1 MNRTPLT
8 LLAALTAAGLL
19 TLSACGGDPLAEDTT
34 GSGGTGG
41 GGGDTIVIG
50 SQAYYSNE
58 IIAEAYA
65 QALEAAGES
74 VDRQYQIGQ
83 REVYLPEI
91 EAGEID
97 LFPEYSGPL
106 LQYWESDTPARQGE
120 EVYSALQE
128 AMPDGLRA
136 LAQAPA
142 TDQDSYVVTR
152 EFAEQHDLTTIAD
165 LAEVDEDLTL
175 GANSEAENRP
185 NGPQGIKEAYGID
198 VGFSP
203 IEDSGGPLTVKALE
217 DGDIQLAIVYTAD
230 PSITENDLVVL
241 EDPEGLFLTSQV
253 VPIAGENV
261 SEDAAAVVDEVSA
274 ALTTEALRDLNAR
287 SVTDELPSSTIAGDW
302 LTEEGLL

>member
-1 MNRTPLT
+1 MNRSPLT
-8 LLAALTAAGLL
+8 LLTALTAAGLL
-19 TLSACGGDPLAEDTT
+19 TLSACGGDPLAEDTA
-34 GSGGTGG
+34 GSGDTGG
-41 GGGDTIVIG
+41 GGDAIVIG

-65 QALEAAGES
+65 QALEAAGET

-106 LQYWESDTPARQGE
+106 LQYWEAETPARQGE
-120 EVYSALQE
+120 EVYTALQE

-165 LAEVDEDLTL
+165 LAEVAEDLTL

-253 VPIAGENV
+253 VPIASENV
-261 SEDAAAVVDEVSA
+261 SEDAAGVVDEVSA
-274 ALTTEALRDLNAR
+274 ALTTEVLRELNAR

-302 LTEEGLL
+302 LAEEGLV

>member
-106 LQYWESDTPARQGE
+106 LQDWESDTPARQGE

-274 ALTTEALRDLNAR
+274 ALTTEVLRDLNAR